1 MSSLKS
7 YRFSIPKLL
16 FSLTTARKPSI
27 LILSLFKNLS
37 TDILIRVCLYF
48 PESFQR
54 KLAAWQAHS
63 WLMSIAD
70 CHCSRK
76 LDPFRWSFLIQ
87 QTQTTLYNVCV
98 AACDWTERLLWLSS
112 REASG
117 FQPRCAASIFSSDN
131 LHLLSRFSTL
141 RRMQLEHLVSDS
153 ALAFIF
159 TCNFLKM
166 PDCRFQGMKGKEPL
180 FCQFEA
186 CTRQIYTCW
195 VLWTEVRDN
204 CCHSFERQQPQMMQ
218 RDISGLYTAVRFT
231 KLSSCDTFYQS
242 AAEEREK
249 MWGKWVQLSLLTAH
263 SMLFS
268 RQQESPLPPSLPRSF
283 LCVGR
288 LHHWTQLTTANIT
301 VAKSSV
307 RRVWVRRTGAVL
319 TVPGG
324 GYLKNLDL
332 DVAIHMAPQH
342 GSFTIKPWTDWRE
355 DFEAIRM
362 TASRSLRQISKCTN
376 SHCRSEQMAT
386 QLCGYVHVK
395 VTLVQQT
402 PTP

>member
-1 MSSLKS
+1 
-7 YRFSIPKLL
+7 
-16 FSLTTARKPSI
+16 
-27 LILSLFKNLS
+27 
-37 TDILIRVCLYF
+37 
-48 PESFQR
+48 
-54 KLAAWQAHS
+54 
-63 WLMSIAD
+63 
-70 CHCSRK
+70 
-76 LDPFRWSFLIQ
+76 
-87 QTQTTLYNVCV
+87 
-98 AACDWTERLLWLSS
+98 
-112 REASG
+112 
-117 FQPRCAASIFSSDN
+117 
-131 LHLLSRFSTL
+131 
-141 RRMQLEHLVSDS
+141 
-153 ALAFIF
+153 
-159 TCNFLKM
+159 
-166 PDCRFQGMKGKEPL
+166 
-180 FCQFEA
+180 
-186 CTRQIYTCW
+186 
-195 VLWTEVRDN
+195 
-204 CCHSFERQQPQMMQ
+204 
-218 RDISGLYTAVRFT
+218 
-231 KLSSCDTFYQS
+231 
-242 AAEEREK
+242 

-362 TASRSLRQISKCTN
+362 TASLSLRQISKCTN

-402 PTP
+402 PSP